1 VSQFDDP
8 GPLPQHADR
17 TGLPA
22 VSATAAAW
30 RVKPNW
36 HPYSTVFNKYPAG
49 TRVWRPSTNTF
60 GVYQGLSEANAPLIM
75 WNGDDRATPINTAGQ
90 LDDIK
95 MGDIK

>member
-1 VSQFDDP
+1 
-8 GPLPQHADR
+8 
-17 TGLPA
+17 
-22 VSATAAAW
+22 
-30 RVKPNW
+30 
-36 HPYSTVFNKYPAG
+36 
-49 TRVWRPSTNTF
+49 VWRPSTNTF